1 MCTASIFSCPLSRAL
16 SFPGSRATICFIL
29 QAYDIINWPRI
40 PNRTGWK
47 IEPRWNTFVLSGW
60 WLPGLLF
67 KQPCRL
73 WTGGSRRLL
82 SVFIVISRSRMSSWA
97 NLLLLISLTERESWQ
112 ACRVLS
118 PFQPKTEYNVCST
131 RGNMINYTK
140 VKFKN
145 ATVPVSVG
153 DVLYTSAPRQQ
164 LVNQIGD
171 NLCIFRFCA
180 KLYNL
185 RHLLHY
191 AWKAPFWAHIFL
203 PAAHPCKCARP
214 CNVLAA
220 VFGSAVAAQTLSF
233 LTLAPVLT
241 DETERGLW
249 NIASERGL
257 APSPWP
263 RVSFYPHF
271 SLDLWSSN

>member
-1 MCTASIFSCPLSRAL
+1 M
-16 SFPGSRATICFIL
+16 
-29 QAYDIINWPRI
+29 
-40 PNRTGWK
+40 GWK

-82 SVFIVISRSRMSSWA
+82 SVFIVISRSWMSSWA
-97 NLLLLISLTERESWQ
+97 NLLLLISLTERRSWQ

-145 ATVPVSVG
+145 AAVAVSVS

-191 AWKAPFWAHIFL
+191 AWKEPFWVHIFL
-203 PAAHPCKCARP
+203 PTAYPCKCTWP
-214 CNVLAA
+214 CNVVAA
-220 VFGSAVAAQTLSF
+220 VFGSTIKAQSLSF
-233 LTLAPVLT
+233 LTLASCWQMRRSKGCEILHLKESLLPCRGPV
-241 DETERGLW
+241 
-249 NIASERGL
+249 
-257 APSPWP
+257 
-263 RVSFYPHF
+263 
-271 SLDLWSSN
+271 